1 MKVLIWD
8 GYKLGDIRD
17 LTPLQTNFIALCF
30 KEKMEISLRATGI
43 APSSAASKQK
53 ALRKQ
58 PIRVD
63 EDGREGP
70 FYETA
75 GGIPV
80 ERPFYRKKMNVKDY
94 IAMRKQERANDP
106 ESYRIG
112 EVITPDS

>member
-17 LTPLQTNFIALCF
+17 LTPIQSNFIALCF
-30 KEKMEISLRATGI
+30 REKMEMSLR
-43 APSSAASKQK
+43 SSGMISSSPRQKVLKKQ
-53 ALRKQ
+53 Q

-63 EDGREGP
+63 DEGREGP

-80 ERPFYRKKMNVKDY
+80 DKPFYRKKMSVKDY

-112 EVITPDS
+112 EVITPES

>member
-17 LTPLQTNFIALCF
+17 LTPVQSNFIALCF
-30 KEKMEISLRATGI
+30 KEKLEITLRSSGMAT
-43 APSSAASKQK
+43 SSAPRQK

-58 PIRVD
+58 PVRVD
-63 EDGREGP
+63 DDGREGP

-80 ERPFYRKKMNVKDY
+80 DKPFYRKKMSVKDY
-94 IAMRKQERANDP
+94 IAMRKTERENDP
-106 ESYRIG
+106 ENYRIG
-112 EVITPDS
+112 EVITPKS